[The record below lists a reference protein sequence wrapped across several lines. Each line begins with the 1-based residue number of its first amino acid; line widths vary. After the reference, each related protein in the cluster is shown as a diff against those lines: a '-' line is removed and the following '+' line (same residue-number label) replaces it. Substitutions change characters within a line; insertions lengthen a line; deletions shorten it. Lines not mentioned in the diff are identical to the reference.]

1 MAAKSRE
8 KFATQVDSKTLAA
21 VRRIAE
27 KEGRHIQSLV
37 EEALVDLLE
46 KRRSGTPRAH
56 VMAAY
61 QRSHSKYG
69 ELYKKLAR

>member
-8 KFATQVDSKTLAA
+8 KFATQVDSKTLAI
-21 VRRIAE
+21 VRRMAE

-37 EEALVDLLE
+37 EEALSDLIK
-46 KRRSGTPRAH
+46 KRRPGAARSH

-61 QRSHSKYG
+61 GRSHDKYG

>member
-1 MAAKSRE
+1 MTRRE
-8 KFATQVDSKTLAA
+8 KFVTQIDARTLAA

-37 EEALVDLLE
+37 DEALVDLLE
-46 KRRSGTPRAH
+46 KRRSEAPRSH

-61 QRSHSKYG
+61 RRSRDRYG
-69 ELYKKLAR
+69 EPYKKLAR

>member
-1 MAAKSRE
+1 MRSRE
-8 KFATQVDSKTLAA
+8 KFATQVDAKTLAA
-21 VRRIAE
+21 IRRIAE

-46 KRRSGTPRAH
+46 KRRSEAPRSH

-61 QRSHSKYG
+61 RRSRDKYG